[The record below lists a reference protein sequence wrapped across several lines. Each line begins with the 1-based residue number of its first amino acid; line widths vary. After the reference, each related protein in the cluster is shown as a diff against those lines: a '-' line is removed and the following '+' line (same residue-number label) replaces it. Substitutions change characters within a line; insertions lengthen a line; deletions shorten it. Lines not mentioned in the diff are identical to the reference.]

1 MPTQFPRVNPGDVI
15 QAQQWNSI
23 LDAIEYLY
31 GQLGTVV
38 TTNVQITGFQPPG
51 PVNVGDPISVLG
63 RNFEYSIGA
72 VGLYFES
79 VRVDSFLPGSGDSQL
94 NVTVPSIP
102 NLPPGGR
109 LVTVTAYN
117 RTSNDQKT
125 LTVVPI
131 PLPLSGFVDVIPGAA
146 DTTQPGAR
154 ADFQFTI
161 NSRANQAAT
170 FTVVANVDQQ
180 GWTTQILNPDKSPM
194 SNSQLQLVPFQPA
207 IVYARLTV
215 PANAVQN
222 TPFNVTLN
230 VSSGATVFGTTG
242 PVQHT
247 VGQPDTPQDPSISIQ
262 QASANPPSALL
273 QGATISA
280 PVSSLVTITVPTTF
294 TFTPQAAYTVS
305 IGPVGPLSNWPVR
318 MVNPSGPVSTPQ
330 DPSSSGTF
338 TPPVGNVQN
347 LQFAVQPAQGASAT
361 GTLQLRIQRQGATT
375 AATKNF
381 PVSLA
386 QS

>member
-31 GQLGTVV
+31 GQLGTVA
-38 TTNVQITGFQPPG
+38 TSNVQITGFMPPG
-51 PVNVGDPISVLG
+51 PVNVGDPLSILG
-63 RNFEYSIGA
+63 QNFEYSIGA
-72 VGLYFES
+72 IGLYFDS
-79 VRVDSFLPGSGDSQL
+79 VRVSSFLQGSGDSQL

-125 LTVVPI
+125 ITVVPI
-131 PLPLSGFVDVIPGAA
+131 PLPLSGFVDVIPGTA
-146 DTTQPGAR
+146 DTAQPSTT

-170 FTVVANVDQQ
+170 YTVVANVDQQ
-180 GWTTQILNPDKSPM
+180 GWQTQILNADKSPM

-215 PANAVQN
+215 PANAAQN
-222 TPFNVTLN
+222 TPFNVTVN
-230 VSSGATVFGTTG
+230 VSSGATVYGTTG

-247 VGQPDTPQDPSISIQ
+247 VGQADTPQDPSISIQ
-262 QASANPPSALL
+262 QASANPPGALV

-280 PVSSLVTITVPTTF
+280 AVSALVTVTVPTTF

-305 IGPVGPLSNWPVR
+305 IAPVGPLSNWVVH
-318 MVNPSGPVSTPQ
+318 MLNPADANPAGT
-330 DPSSSGTF
+330 SSSATF

-347 LQFAVQPAQGASAT
+347 LVFRVQPSAGASAT
-361 GTLQLRIQRQGATT
+361 GTLQLKIQRQGATT

-386 QS
+386 Q